1 MEPAALARARGGGGG
16 GGGGETGVS
25 VLALCASCTSPGA
38 GTPPAPHTSHD
49 SPPFSV
55 TTCCMRCVD
64 TCLLNE
70 PKAQHISDM
79 THTLLHATCTRCERR
94 SAGSGT
100 PRLRVLVCAGVQ
112 GGPPPAHSLP
122 YQESGGQWRMYRRV
136 SALRRACYATRR
148 RISVGRA
155 RAPPRGTAPWSP
167 PQSRTRPP
175 PQRWSLPATRRAS
188 GLRRR

>member
-1 MEPAALARARGGGGG
+1 MEPAALARAGA
-16 GGGGETGVS
+16 GGGETGVS
-25 VLALCASCTSPGA
+25 VLALCASCVPR
-38 GTPPAPHTSHD
+38 PPAGAAHD
-49 SPPFSV
+49 SPPFLFFDV

-70 PKAQHISDM
+70 PKTQHISDDSYLTTCHM
-79 THTLLHATCTRCERR
+79 HAMRAQER
-94 SAGSGT
+94 SGSGT

-175 PQRWSLPATRRAS
+175 PQR
-188 GLRRR
+188 